1 MDAAEREATLRAG
14 IELFDSGRYLA
25 AHELFEELWEST
37 EGGEA
42 DFFKGL
48 IQAAVALH
56 HFQAG
61 NLEGAA
67 KLYSGHRRFLSPYQP
82 IHAGLD
88 ITRFLREMQVFLGP
102 VLEKRAGEAVAFPVE
117 GRPRLLPRGKDETRA
132 R

>member
-1 MDAAEREATLRAG
+1 MDAAERDATLRAG
-14 IELFDSGRYLA
+14 IELFDAGRYLA
-25 AHELFEELWEST
+25 AHELFEELWEAT

-61 NLEGAA
+61 NLEGAV

-82 IHAGLD
+82 LHAGLD
-88 ITRFLREMQVFLGP
+88 IARFLREMQAFLGP
-102 VLEKRAGEAVAFPVE
+102 VLERHPGEAVAFPGE
-117 GRPRLLPRGKDETRA
+117 GRPRLAPGRNETGA

>member
-1 MDAAEREATLRAG
+1 MDAADRDATLRAG
-14 IELFDSGRYLA
+14 IELFDGGRYLA
-25 AHELFEELWEST
+25 AHEVFEELWEAT

-67 KLYSGHRRFLSPYQP
+67 KLYSGHRRFLAPYRP
-82 IHAGLD
+82 LHAGLD
-88 ITRFLREMQVFLGP
+88 IARFLREMQAFLGP
-102 VLEKRAGEAVAFPVE
+102 VLERRPGEAVPFP
-117 GRPRLLPRGKDETRA
+117 GDRRPRLAPGRNETGA